1 MTCEPRSCRS
11 QHPQAGK
18 RKEELRVWLEHH
30 SAASRSCRLGSSS
43 WTLFKQNDCWTGLD
57 GDVNLQRG
65 RIHTRP
71 CCQRRQ
77 AQTDTGRSRRVW
89 QRRRSWV
96 GISGR
101 SRQEEAGA
109 TERTYLLMLRL
120 LRCSSLKT
128 QTTSSTRKHFWFLN
142 PNLFLQ
148 ICWHT
153 PRLPPT
159 AVRAEVFTTRFFKR
173 H

>member
-11 QHPQAGK
+11 QHPQDGK
-18 RKEELRVWLEHH
+18 RKEELKVWQERQ
-30 SAASRSCRLGSSS
+30 SRARRSRRLASSS
-43 WTLFKQNDCWTGLD
+43 WTLFKQNDLLD
-57 GDVNLQRG
+57 RPRIMNLQWRWVGGG

-77 AQTDTGRSRRVW
+77 AQMDSGTSRRVW

-96 GISGR
+96 GSTGR

-109 TERTYLLMLRL
+109 AERTYLLMLRL
-120 LRCSSLKT
+120 LRRSSLKT

-148 ICWHT
+148 ICRHT

-159 AVRAEVFTTRFFKR
+159 AEVFFKR